1 MSRVSSLVGAMT
13 ALLILLW
20 PALAPAAPLAAYG
33 RLPMIEDAQISPDG
47 TMMAYAVTSGDARL
61 VMIRQLGTGKSLAT
75 LNAGDQKVRDIQ
87 WAGAGHLL
95 ITISTTQ
102 HVAGLMGPRREYFQV
117 LAYDLSNGKTRLL
130 MDRAADS
137 MNVVIGPPQ
146 VRMLNGEPHV
156 IVEGVHWAGGERGR
170 NSLFSI
176 KLSNGATKVH
186 EQGRTHT
193 TDWVVGRD
201 GGVLAQTEYDTVTG
215 EWSLRLLRNKRWELI
230 DSRTAPLSAPYLGG
244 LGKDGTS
251 VLLITRDPV
260 TDRRAFKEYP
270 ADGSP
275 ARDIQLPSFDG
286 MIHDPASQALIGV
299 WELDGDELRYD
310 FFNPKDQAVW
320 RGIAKAYA
328 GRQVR
333 LVSWTDDR
341 RKLVVRVDDPA
352 AGPSFVLVDMETKRA
367 DIVGSV
373 YGGLKPEDI
382 SEVRP
387 VKYKAADGLEITG
400 YLTLPRGREAKNL
413 PLVVLPHGGPA
424 ARDEPG
430 FDWKAQALASRG
442 YAVLQPNFRGSD
454 GFGRRFLEAGYGEWG
469 RKMQTDLSD
478 GVRYLTTQGLIDP
491 KRVCI
496 VGSSYGGYA
505 ALAGATLD
513 RGVYRCAVAVA
524 GLSDLRRFMSVEAR
538 ETGGRTNDAL
548 RYWSRFMGVEGRRDP
563 DLAAIS
569 PISHV
574 AQVSIPVLL
583 IHGKDDTVVLYD
595 QSQVMFDA
603 LRRAGKT
610 AELVTLKGEDHW
622 MSRGA
627 TRLQM
632 LEATVTFLEK
642 HNPPN

>member
-1 MSRVSSLVGAMT
+1 MSRVSSLLGAMT
-13 ALLILLW
+13 ALLLLLW
-20 PALAPAAPLAAYG
+20 PAVAPAAPLATYG

-47 TMMAYAVTSGDARL
+47 TMMAYAVTSGDKRL
-61 VMIRQLGTGKSLAT
+61 VMIRELGTGTSLAT
-75 LNAGDQKVRDIQ
+75 LDAGDQKVREIQ
-87 WAGAGHLL
+87 WATRGHLL

-102 HVAGLMGPRREYFQV
+102 HVAGLTGPRREYFQV
-117 LAYDLSNGKTRLL
+117 LAYDLGSRKSRLL
-130 MDRAADS
+130 MDRAPDS
-137 MNVVIGPPQ
+137 MNVVIGPPL

-176 KLSNGATKVH
+176 KLSNGATKVY
-186 EQGRTHT
+186 EQGRQNTS
-193 TDWVVGRD
+193 DWVVGAD
-201 GGVLAQTEYDTVTG
+201 GAVLAQTEYDSETG
-215 EWSLRLLRNKRWELI
+215 EWSLRLLRNKRWEVV
-230 DSRTAPLSAPYLGG
+230 DTRTAPLTRPYLGG

-251 VLLITRDPV
+251 VLLVVRDPV
-260 TDRRAFKEYP
+260 TERRSFKEYP

-275 ARDIQLPSFDG
+275 AREVQLPSFEG
-286 MIHDPASQALIGV
+286 MIRHPVSQALVGV
-299 WELDGDELRYD
+299 WELDGDEVRYD
-310 FFNPKDQAVW
+310 FFDAKDQAVW
-320 RGIAKAYA
+320 RGITKAYA
-328 GRQVR
+328 GRHVR

-341 RKLVVRVDDPA
+341 RKLVVRVEDPA
-352 AGPSFVLVDMETKRA
+352 SGPSYVLVDMETKKA
-367 DIVGSV
+367 DLVGSV
-373 YGGLKPEDI
+373 YNGLKPEDI
-382 SEVRP
+382 AEVRP

-400 YLTLPRGREAKNL
+400 YLTLPRGRDPKNL

-478 GVRYLTTQGLIDP
+478 GVRHLVGQGLVDP

-513 RGVYRCAVAVA
+513 PGVYRCAVAVA
-524 GLSDLRRFMSVEAR
+524 GLSDLRRFMTTEAR
-538 ETGGRTNDAL
+538 ETGGRINDRL
-548 RYWSRFMGVEGRRDP
+548 RYWARFMGVEGRRDP

-569 PISHV
+569 PITHV
-574 AQVSIPVLL
+574 AKVDIPVLL
-583 IHGKDDTVVLYD
+583 IHGKDDTVVLYE
-595 QSQVMFDA
+595 QSQMMHDA

-610 AELVTLKGEDHW
+610 SELVTLKGEDHW

-632 LEATVTFLEK
+632 LEATVAFLEK